1 LLRAELQH
9 RTKNLLALISSLAH
23 QTFQG
28 DLAIETARN
37 AFIARLTSMARAS
50 ETIGAAGADPVS
62 MALLVQSAL
71 RSFPERV
78 CCVGEEAYVNSVT
91 ARNLSLALH
100 ELATNSVKYG
110 ALSAPSGAVQ
120 VSWQAA
126 KPGGPLNFVW
136 RERGGPPVV
145 PPTRRG
151 FGSKLLESL
160 FDKGEMQFVNDGIIY
175 RVHVPATVALRA
187 HEQH

>member
-1 LLRAELQH
+1 V
-9 RTKNLLALISSLAH
+9 
-23 QTFQG
+23 
-28 DLAIETARN
+28 
-37 AFIARLTSMARAS
+37 
-50 ETIGAAGADPVS
+50 DPVS
-62 MALLVQSAL
+62 MEHLVQSAL
-71 RSFPERV
+71 RSFPDR
-78 CCVGEEAYVNSVT
+78 CQCLGDEAYVNPVT

-126 KPGGPLNFVW
+126 KACGPLNFVW

-151 FGSKLLESL
+151 FGSKLLDNL
-160 FDKGEMQFVNDGIIY
+160 FDKAEMQFAQDGIVY
-175 RVHVPATVALRA
+175 RVNIPLTAAYRSYAA
-187 HEQH
+187 H